1 MAEVYLSSV
10 RNNLGL
16 IELVA
21 LKAIRPEFADDP
33 GLVRMFFDEAKIT
46 RQLRHPNI
54 TQLVDYGNDA
64 GTPYLVMEYVCG
76 VNLKQIIRKG
86 TIPASLTMAVG
97 HRVAQALHSAHSQ
110 TDEEGVPLGIVHRD
124 VTPHN
129 VMLSFDGN
137 VKLLD
142 FGIAVARVRAE
153 RTGTGV
159 LKGKWAYMSPE
170 HVLGEG
176 VDCRSD
182 IFSLGA
188 LLYEMVSG
196 RRAFPG
202 SSPSEVLGRV
212 AYGDPDPLPPDMM
225 PPALDRVI
233 RTCLE
238 KNKSNRYQ
246 TAYDVVVALDAAQQ
260 QLGFNEHE
268 ANMAEFVLGRF
279 TKLHNV
285 VLGTLREVE
294 KEAFEALGQGEAAA
308 EEDDC
313 YDDDNEAEEFLDAKT
328 VVAPAPFEQLAGDH
342 DPLDSSYPAVEES
355 GMSGSDVA
363 PGVFGGDPNRTL
375 EDTGSSAEQLFD
387 DESVSNHEIPPPVA
401 GVTSAEPPAV
411 PIQVEQ
417 RPIGQA
423 PLGQSAAAPLEVED
437 ESGIDVELVLTIAV
451 GIATGLVITI
461 LAWYFDLF

>member
-1 MAEVYLSSV
+1 M
-10 RNNLGL
+10 
-16 IELVA
+16 A

-54 TQLVDYGNDA
+54 TQLVDYGNDS

-76 VNLKQIIRKG
+76 VNLKQVIRKG

-97 HRVAQALHSAHSQ
+97 QRVAQALQSAHGQ
-110 TDEEGVPLGIVHRD
+110 TDENGVPLGIVHRD

-202 SSPSEVLGRV
+202 TSPSEVLGRV
-212 AYGDPDPLPPDMM
+212 AYGDPDPLPPEVM
-225 PPALDRVI
+225 PFALDRVI

-238 KNKSNRYQ
+238 KNKNNRYQ
-246 TAYDVVVALDAAQQ
+246 AAQDVVIALDEAQQ
-260 QLGFNEHE
+260 QLGFTDHE
-268 ANMAEFVLGRF
+268 ATMAEFVLGRF
-279 TKLHNV
+279 AKLHNV

-294 KEAFEALGQGEAAA
+294 KEAFEALSEDVGGEEEGDDQYVDDE
-308 EEDDC
+308 EED
-313 YDDDNEAEEFLDAKT
+313 FLDAKT

-342 DPLDSSYPAVEES
+342 DPFDSSCPSVEES
-355 GMSGSDVA
+355 GMTGSDVVPA
-363 PGVFGGDPNRTL
+363 AFSADPGRTL
-375 EDTGSSAEQLFD
+375 EDIGPTVEGLFD
-387 DESVSNHEIPPPVA
+387 DESFSEQGLPPAAA
-401 GVTSAEPPAV
+401 GATSAE
-411 PIQVEQ
+411 
-417 RPIGQA
+417 
-423 PLGQSAAAPLEVED
+423 STAAPHQVDLRPMGQHSTGQQPEAAPVAE
-437 ESGIDVELVLTIAV
+437 EEPGIDVELVLTIAV

-461 LAWYFDLF
+461 LAWYFGLI